1 MLLEERLSKVEDE
14 NLHELLRMII
24 RLIDLKLDEKDFKKH
39 PASMIEE
46 QDILNIQVW
55 YNNYIRKNGSH

>member
-1 MLLEERLSKVEDE
+1 MHLEERLSEIEDE
-14 NLHELLRMII
+14 NLRELLRMLI
-24 RLIDLKLDEKDFKKH
+24 RLIDSKLDEKDFKKH

-55 YNNYIRKNGSH
+55 YNNYIRKDGSY